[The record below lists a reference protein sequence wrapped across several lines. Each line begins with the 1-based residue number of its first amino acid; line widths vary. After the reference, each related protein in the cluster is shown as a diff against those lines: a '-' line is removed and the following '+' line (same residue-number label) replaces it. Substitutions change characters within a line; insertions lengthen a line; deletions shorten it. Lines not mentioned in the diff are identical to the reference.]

1 MTLIV
6 HTTMADSKPITRITM
21 FKVPSAEGQQILIE
35 GYKKLLED
43 SKKVR
48 YIQPV
53 SSSQH
58 HPSSHNHPSRA
69 EPTPEA
75 GRQALHPI
83 AEGRTRAHHDR
94 G

>member
-6 HTTMADSKPITRITM
+6 HTTMADSKPFTRITM

-48 YIQPV
+48 
-53 SSSQH
+53 
-58 HPSSHNHPSRA
+58 
-69 EPTPEA
+69 
-75 GRQALHPI
+75 
-83 AEGRTRAHHDR
+83 
-94 G
+94 